1 MNNIAV
7 AEIMWSFCR
16 ILALQQRA
24 NLGVWNHGLLLCIM
38 YDSMDIFVCVMTM
51 MMIMLMASSKLSKN
65 KITLTSPLI
74 FVKLYLETLVL

>member
-51 MMIMLMASSKLSKN
+51 MMIMLMASSKFCR
-65 KITLTSPLI
+65 KITPTCPLNFI
-74 FVKLYLETLVL
+74 NCISKLFFS

>member
-24 NLGVWNHGLLLCIM
+24 NLGVWSHGIMLCIL

-51 MMIMLMASSKLSKN
+51 MMIMLMASRN
-65 KITLTSPLI
+65 ILI
-74 FVKLYLETLVL
+74 ISL